1 MRLTARLDSQARTV
15 SFCDAVLVLGVDVV
29 VLIITM
35 ITRVL
40 FGQSRK
46 EAAVKAELNKGLQDW
61 EAGAGDAD

>member
-1 MRLTARLDSQARTV
+1 MRLTVRLDAQAWTV
-15 SFCDAVLVLGVDVV
+15 SCCDVVLVLVVDVV

-46 EAAVKAELNKGLQDW
+46 KVAVKAELNEGLQDW